1 MFTLLRWWK
10 NLYYE
15 FARALRSTGLL
26 VYVFEKPLYIVAGN
40 SKKQYK
46 VELVTMPVLV
56 LKCVKAFTLRACE
69 ILFRK
74 RKNQRNIKEI
84 YVLPLFALF
93 MIKCCET

>member
-26 VYVFEKPLYIVAGN
+26 VYVIEKPLYIVAGN
-40 SKKQYK
+40 SRRQYK
-46 VELVTMPVLV
+46 VELVTLPMLV
-56 LKCVKAFTLRACE
+56 FKCVKAFTLRVYKF
-69 ILFRK
+69 LFR
-74 RKNQRNIKEI
+74 RTKNQRNIKEI
-84 YVLPLFALF
+84 YVLPLFALL